1 MKAGCA
7 ERHGRVRVVFL
18 RLLAL
23 WLLPA
28 IAAFGQDE
36 RRVVS
41 PNGLLEFRLFLAQ
54 PEGGLMA
61 RLAYRV
67 DYRGAPLIETSFL
80 GFDIKNQ
87 EPLLGE
93 NVGLMSSRTGS
104 EARCN
109 TLLAE
114 FMQNGSQG
122 RRIDVEARACN
133 DGVAF
138 RYRLPR
144 SAPLDE
150 LFIRDEITEFAMA
163 GVQLERTQWPA
174 MPVIVAR
181 KNGGFVELAEGPGA
195 GYPRPRLERESGG
208 ILITRLTQWA
218 DDPNL
223 AWSGTTPMVF
233 PWRAIVVA
241 ESRERLAQSDV
252 LAGLNQ

>member
-1 MKAGCA
+1 MRAVA
-7 ERHGRVRVVFL
+7 
-18 RLLAL
+18 LAL
-23 WLLPA
+23 LLT
-28 IAAFGQDE
+28 AAGQAQDE

-41 PNGLLEFRLFLAQ
+41 PDGQTEFRLYLAQ

-67 DYRGAPLIETSFL
+67 NYHGAPLIETSFL

-93 NVGLMSSRTGS
+93 NVGLVTSRAGS
-104 EARCN
+104 DLRCN
-109 TLLAE
+109 TLVAE

-122 RRIDVEARACN
+122 RRIDVEVRVYN

-150 LFIRDEITEFAMA
+150 LFVRDEVTEFALA
-163 GVQLERTQWPA
+163 GVRTEGRGMLP
-174 MPVIVAR
+174 MPFVAAR
-181 KNGGFVELAEGPGA
+181 NGGGYLEIAEGSSA
-195 GYPRPRLERESGG
+195 GYPRPRLEVETGS
-208 ILITRLTQWA
+208 ILITRLTAWG

-233 PWRAIVVA
+233 PWRAVA
-241 ESRERLAQSDV
+241 VAGSREGLAKTDV
-252 LAGLNQ
+252 LAELNQ